1 MDIAINNNKNGEALR
16 RKIAKRDKRRQK
28 MVYLFMLAPF
38 FVLFFLFTILPV
50 LSSVVLSFFDFDAV
64 SFPKFAGLDNYMR
77 MFLED
82 DIFPKALSN
91 TLVFAVITGPI
102 GFFLSFMLAWMVN
115 EFGPTVR
122 TVLSFLFYAPA
133 LTGNVY
139 FVWQI
144 LFSGDAYG
152 YMNSLLI
159 SLGLITDAIQWLKNP
174 QYVLTIIVIVQ
185 LWLSLGTTF
194 LSNIAGL
201 QNVNPELYE
210 AGAIDGIKN
219 RWHELWYITLPS
231 MKSILMFGMVMQI
244 QSAFSV
250 SAVPMTLAGFPSV
263 NYSAET
269 IVTLLTDV
277 GTARYEMGYAAAISV
292 VLFILMSL
300 TKELLAK
307 FVNLAGR

>member
-1 MDIAINNNKNGEALR
+1 MENAATAGNTVISNKLR
-16 RKIAKRDKRRQK
+16 KRDKRRQNA
-28 MVYLFMLAPF
+28 MYYIMIAPF
-38 FVLFFLFTILPV
+38 LILFFLFTVLPV
-50 LSSVVLSFFDFDAV
+50 ISSVVLSFFDFDAV
-64 SFPKFAGLDNYMR
+64 SMPKWAGFDNYSR

-82 DIFPKALSN
+82 DVFPSALSN

-102 GFFLSFMLAWMVN
+102 GFFLAFMLAWMVN
-115 EFGPTVR
+115 EFGPTTR
-122 TVLSFLFYAPA
+122 TILSFLFYAPA

-139 FVWQI
+139 YIWQV

-159 SLGLITDAIQWLKNP
+159 SIGLITDPIQWLKDP
-174 QYVLTIIVIVQ
+174 KYVLTIIVIVQ
-185 LWLSLGTTF
+185 LWMSLGVTF
-194 LSNIAGL
+194 LANISGL

-210 AGAIDGIKN
+210 AGAIDGIRN

-231 MKSILMFGMVMQI
+231 MRSILMFGMVMQI
-244 QSAFSV
+244 QQAFSV
-250 SAVPMTLAGFPSV
+250 SAVPIALAGMPSV

-292 VLFILMSL
+292 VLFILMAL
-300 TKELLAK
+300 TKQLLGK
-307 FVNLAGR
+307 LINMAGR

>member
-1 MDIAINNNKNGEALR
+1 MDSAIKNNNGEALR

-28 MVYLFMLAPF
+28 AVYFVMLAPF
-38 FVLFFLFTILPV
+38 FVLFFVFTGLPV

-64 SFPKFAGLDNYMR
+64 SMPKWAGLDNYMR

-115 EFGPTVR
+115 EFGPTIR
-122 TVLSFLFYAPA
+122 TILSFLFYAPA

-139 FVWQI
+139 FVWQV

>member
-1 MDIAINNNKNGEALR
+1 
-16 RKIAKRDKRRQK
+16 
-28 MVYLFMLAPF
+28 MLAPF
-38 FVLFFLFTILPV
+38 FILFFLFTILPV

-64 SFPKFAGLDNYMR
+64 SLPRFAGLDNYMR

-159 SLGLITDAIQWLKNP
+159 SLGLITDPIQWLKNP

>member
-1 MDIAINNNKNGEALR
+1 MNNSNVAELSKLR
-16 RKIAKRDKRRQK
+16 KRDRFNGDL
-28 MVYLFMLAPF
+28 VHYLMIAPF
-38 FVLFFLFTILPV
+38 FLLFVAFTVLPV

-64 SFPKFAGLDNYMR
+64 SMPKFAGLDNYMR

-115 EFGPTVR
+115 EFGPTIR
-122 TVLSFLFYAPA
+122 TILSFLFYAPA

>member
-1 MDIAINNNKNGEALR
+1 MENAATAGNTVISNKLR
-16 RKIAKRDKRRQK
+16 KRDKRRQNA
-28 MVYLFMLAPF
+28 MYYIMIAPF
-38 FVLFFLFTILPV
+38 LILFFLFTVLPV
-50 LSSVVLSFFDFDAV
+50 ISSVVLSFFDFDAV
-64 SFPKFAGLDNYMR
+64 SMPKWAGFDNYSR

-82 DIFPKALSN
+82 DVFPSALSN

-102 GFFLSFMLAWMVN
+102 GFFLAFMLAWMVN
-115 EFGPTVR
+115 EFGPTTR
-122 TVLSFLFYAPA
+122 TILSFLFYAPA

-139 FVWQI
+139 YIWQV

-159 SLGLITDAIQWLKNP
+159 SIGLITDPIQWLKNP
-174 QYVLTIIVIVQ
+174 KYVLTIIIIVQ
-185 LWLSLGTTF
+185 LWMSLGVTF
-194 LSNIAGL
+194 LANISGL

-210 AGAIDGIKN
+210 AGAIDGIRN

-231 MKSILMFGMVMQI
+231 MRSILMFGMVMQI
-244 QSAFSV
+244 QQAFSV
-250 SAVPMTLAGFPSV
+250 SAVPIALAGMPSV

-292 VLFILMSL
+292 VLFILMAL
-300 TKELLAK
+300 TKQLLGK
-307 FVNLAGR
+307 LINMAGR

>member
-1 MDIAINNNKNGEALR
+1 
-16 RKIAKRDKRRQK
+16 

>member
-1 MDIAINNNKNGEALR
+1 MENAATAGNTVISNKLR
-16 RKIAKRDKRRQK
+16 KRDKRRQNA
-28 MVYLFMLAPF
+28 MYYIMIAPF
-38 FVLFFLFTILPV
+38 LILFFLFTVLPV
-50 LSSVVLSFFDFDAV
+50 ISSVVLSFFDFDAV
-64 SFPKFAGLDNYMR
+64 SMPKWAGLDNYSR

-82 DIFPKALSN
+82 DVFPSALSN

-102 GFFLSFMLAWMVN
+102 GFFLAFMLAWMVN
-115 EFGPTVR
+115 EFGPTTR
-122 TVLSFLFYAPA
+122 TILSFLFYAPA

-139 FVWQI
+139 YIWQV

-159 SLGLITDAIQWLKNP
+159 SIGLITDPIQWLKDP
-174 QYVLTIIVIVQ
+174 KYVLTIIVIVQ
-185 LWLSLGTTF
+185 LWMSLGVTF
-194 LSNIAGL
+194 LANISGL

-210 AGAIDGIKN
+210 AGAIDGIRN

-231 MKSILMFGMVMQI
+231 MRSILMFGMVMQI
-244 QSAFSV
+244 QQAFSV
-250 SAVPMTLAGFPSV
+250 SAVPIALAGMPSV

-292 VLFILMSL
+292 VLFILMAL
-300 TKELLAK
+300 TKQLLGK
-307 FVNLAGR
+307 LINMAGR

>member
-1 MDIAINNNKNGEALR
+1 MENAATAGNTVISNKLR
-16 RKIAKRDKRRQK
+16 KRDKRRQNA
-28 MVYLFMLAPF
+28 MYYIMIAPF
-38 FVLFFLFTILPV
+38 LILFFLFTVLPV
-50 LSSVVLSFFDFDAV
+50 ISSVVLSFFDFDAV
-64 SFPKFAGLDNYMR
+64 SMPKWAGLDNYSR

-82 DIFPKALSN
+82 DVFPSALSN

-102 GFFLSFMLAWMVN
+102 GFFLAFMLAWMVN
-115 EFGPTVR
+115 EFGPTTR
-122 TVLSFLFYAPA
+122 TILSFLFYAPA

-139 FVWQI
+139 YIWQV

-159 SLGLITDAIQWLKNP
+159 SIGLITDPIQWLKDP
-174 QYVLTIIVIVQ
+174 KYVLTIIIIVQ
-185 LWLSLGTTF
+185 LWMSLGVTF
-194 LSNIAGL
+194 LANISGL

-210 AGAIDGIKN
+210 AGAIDGIRN

-231 MKSILMFGMVMQI
+231 MRSILMFGMVMQI
-244 QSAFSV
+244 QQAFSV
-250 SAVPMTLAGFPSV
+250 SAVPIALAGMPSV

-292 VLFILMSL
+292 VLFILMAL
-300 TKELLAK
+300 TKQLLGK
-307 FVNLAGR
+307 LINMAGR

>member
-1 MDIAINNNKNGEALR
+1 MDSAIKNNNGEALR

-28 MVYLFMLAPF
+28 TVYFVMLAPF
-38 FVLFFLFTILPV
+38 FLLFFLFTVLPV

-64 SFPKFAGLDNYMR
+64 SMPKFAGLDNYMR

-115 EFGPTVR
+115 EFGPTIR
-122 TVLSFLFYAPA
+122 TILSFLFYAPA

>member
-1 MDIAINNNKNGEALR
+1 MDFAIKNDGGEALR

-28 MVYLFMLAPF
+28 IVYLFMLAPF
-38 FVLFFLFTILPV
+38 FVLFFLFTVLPV

-64 SFPKFAGLDNYMR
+64 SMPKFTGLDNYSR

-139 FVWQI
+139 FVWQV

-159 SLGLITDAIQWLKNP
+159 SLGLITDPIQWLKNP
-174 QYVLTIIVIVQ
+174 NYVLTIIVIVQ

-250 SAVPMTLAGFPSV
+250 SAVPVALAGFPSV

>member
-1 MDIAINNNKNGEALR
+1 MDNVISNGGEALR

-28 MVYLFMLAPF
+28 MVYLFMIAPF
-38 FVLFFLFTILPV
+38 LILFFLFTILPV
-50 LSSVVLSFFDFDAV
+50 ISSVVLSFFDFDAV
-64 SFPKFAGLDNYMR
+64 SFPKFVGLDNYSR

-102 GFFLSFMLAWMVN
+102 GFFLAFMLAWMVN

-152 YMNSLLI
+152 YINSLLI
-159 SLGLITDAIQWLKNP
+159 SLGLITDPIQWLKSP
-174 QYVLTIIVIVQ
+174 QYCLTIIVIVQ

-250 SAVPMTLAGFPSV
+250 SAVPMALAGFPSV

-300 TKELLAK
+300 TKEMLGKLI
-307 FVNLAGR
+307 NLTGR

>member
-1 MDIAINNNKNGEALR
+1 MENAATAGNTVISNKLR
-16 RKIAKRDKRRQK
+16 KRDKRRQNA
-28 MVYLFMLAPF
+28 MYYIMIAPF
-38 FVLFFLFTILPV
+38 LILFFLFTILPV
-50 LSSVVLSFFDFDAV
+50 ISSVVLSFFDFDAV
-64 SFPKFAGLDNYMR
+64 SMPKWAGFDNYSR

-82 DIFPKALSN
+82 DVFPSALSN

-102 GFFLSFMLAWMVN
+102 GFFLAFMLAWMVN
-115 EFGPTVR
+115 EFGPTTR
-122 TVLSFLFYAPA
+122 TILSFLFYAPA

-139 FVWQI
+139 YIWQV

-159 SLGLITDAIQWLKNP
+159 SIGLITDPIQWLKDP
-174 QYVLTIIVIVQ
+174 KYVLTIIVIVQ
-185 LWLSLGTTF
+185 LWMSLGVTF
-194 LSNIAGL
+194 LANISGL

-210 AGAIDGIKN
+210 AGAIDGIRN

-231 MKSILMFGMVMQI
+231 MRSILMFGMVMQI
-244 QSAFSV
+244 QQAFSV
-250 SAVPMTLAGFPSV
+250 SAVPIALAGMPSV

-292 VLFILMSL
+292 VLFILMAL
-300 TKELLAK
+300 TKQLLGK
-307 FVNLAGR
+307 LINMAGR

>member
-1 MDIAINNNKNGEALR
+1 MDSAIKNNNGEALR

-28 MVYLFMLAPF
+28 TIYLVMLAPF
-38 FVLFFLFTILPV
+38 FILFFLFTVLPV

-64 SFPKFAGLDNYMR
+64 SMPKFAGLDNYMR

-115 EFGPTVR
+115 EFGPTIR
-122 TVLSFLFYAPA
+122 TILSFLFYAPA

>member
-1 MDIAINNNKNGEALR
+1 MENAATAGNTVISNKLR
-16 RKIAKRDKRRQK
+16 KRDKRRQNA
-28 MVYLFMLAPF
+28 MYYIMIAPF
-38 FVLFFLFTILPV
+38 LILFFLFTILPV
-50 LSSVVLSFFDFDAV
+50 ISSVVLSFFDFDAV
-64 SFPKFAGLDNYMR
+64 SMPKWAGFDNYSR

-82 DIFPKALSN
+82 DVFPSALSN

-102 GFFLSFMLAWMVN
+102 GFFLAFMLAWMVN
-115 EFGPTVR
+115 EFGPTTR
-122 TVLSFLFYAPA
+122 TILSFLFYAPA

-139 FVWQI
+139 YIWQV

-159 SLGLITDAIQWLKNP
+159 SIGLITDPIQWLKDP
-174 QYVLTIIVIVQ
+174 KYVLTIIIIVQ
-185 LWLSLGTTF
+185 LWMSLGVTF
-194 LSNIAGL
+194 LANISGL

-210 AGAIDGIKN
+210 AGAIDGIRN

-231 MKSILMFGMVMQI
+231 MRSILMFGMVMQI
-244 QSAFSV
+244 QQAFSV
-250 SAVPMTLAGFPSV
+250 SAVPIALAGMPSV

-292 VLFILMSL
+292 VLFILMAL
-300 TKELLAK
+300 TKQLLGK
-307 FVNLAGR
+307 LINMAGR

>member
-1 MDIAINNNKNGEALR
+1 MDNVISNGGEALR

-28 MVYLFMLAPF
+28 MVYLFMIAPF
-38 FVLFFLFTILPV
+38 LILFFLFTILPV
-50 LSSVVLSFFDFDAV
+50 ISSVVLSFFDFDAV
-64 SFPKFAGLDNYMR
+64 SFPKFVGLDNYSR

-102 GFFLSFMLAWMVN
+102 GFFLAFMLAWMVN

-152 YMNSLLI
+152 YINSLLI
-159 SLGLITDAIQWLKNP
+159 SLGLITDPIQWLKSP
-174 QYVLTIIVIVQ
+174 QYCLTIIVIVQ

-300 TKELLAK
+300 TKEMLGKLI
-307 FVNLAGR
+307 NLTGR